1 MLQDGSSLD
10 NNDDDSSRSE
20 ESAGETEDTYSDED
34 HSEPDDVDLGMMTA
48 RGKPQSR
55 PKISPDPLN
64 PSGSTLAEQLEDKE
78 KPAAIPSFVVSDNS
92 KIDVISISNS
102 FFESM
107 AKNHL
112 DSSSLEASM

>member
-1 MLQDGSSLD
+1 
-10 NNDDDSSRSE
+10 
-20 ESAGETEDTYSDED
+20 
-34 HSEPDDVDLGMMTA
+34 V
-48 RGKPQSR
+48 
-55 PKISPDPLN
+55 
-64 PSGSTLAEQLEDKE
+64 EQLEDKE

-92 KIDVISISNS
+92 KIDVVSISNS